1 METARLTKRV
11 WAYVINLVMN
21 LATGFACGIPFLTL
35 LKWHYAFYILI
46 SLGIAIVFSFIND
59 TLIMKLTKG
68 YTVGSVIFGIKYV
81 ASDGQRLNGKQIII
95 RSASES
101 ILIFVLFDLIYFLKN
116 RTERGVIDR
125 LSDSFAIDTR
135 I

>member
-1 METARLTKRV
+1 METARLAKRV
-11 WAYVINLVMN
+11 GSYIINLI
-21 LATGFACGIPFLTL
+21 LYIGIGFAAAIPFLTL
-35 LKWHYAFYILI
+35 LKLHVSLYILI
-46 SLGIAIVFSFIND
+46 ALGISIVTSFLFDIFLMSVSHGR
-59 TLIMKLTKG
+59 TI
-68 YTVGSVIFGIKYV
+68 GSLIFGVKYV
-81 ASDGQRLNGKQIII
+81 AKDGQRVSGKQIVV

-101 ILIFVLFDLIYFLKN
+101 VLIFVVFDLIYFIKY